1 MSEARAISIPAE
13 DREESPLCATGA
25 LAHALAA
32 ASRGRMRDHLAVAA
46 LARVDLLERRWAVR
60 AGVCTSGTAAG
71 RAAVLAAI
79 LARIDAETR
88 ALPEIDRRALLR
100 RRPLEPAERR
110 AVVDEH
116 HRAPSPVEE
125 VRAGDAVAELR
136 TLNFDLWE
144 VA

>member
-1 MSEARAISIPAE
+1 MSAAAHTIPPL
-13 DREESPLCATGA
+13 DQEEGPLCATSA

-32 ASRGRMRDHLAVAA
+32 AGGGRMRDLLAVAA

-60 AGVCTSGTAAG
+60 PGVCTSGTVAG
-71 RAAVLAAI
+71 RASVLAAI
-79 LARIDAETR
+79 LARIDAEKR
-88 ALPEIDRRALLR
+88 ALPEIDRRSLLR
-100 RRPLEPAERR
+100 GRPLEPAERR

-116 HRAPSPVEE
+116 HRAPTPVEE

-136 TLNFDLWE
+136 ALNFDLWE